1 VTIRN
6 AFKFVVTLTLVFAV
20 VGAYGVFTAKASMG
34 SASSVISVNHP
45 PAATARTVLKGTKVV
60 SGSSGVALPAGTFTT
75 IDGTTLGCP
84 GLSGTTCTYEVENYL
99 QILASATSN
108 WALLTTIDGNFIGQG
123 GPFLGLVGTDFTAG
137 SWSDVGT
144 SFAVGPHSIATLA
157 YMRDNAATAYNYSFN
172 YRVYKP

>member
-34 SASSVISVNHP
+34 SASSVIGVNHP

-60 SGSSGVALPAGTFTT
+60 SGSSGAALPAGTFVT

-84 GLSGTTCTYEVENYL
+84 GPSGTTCTYETENYL
-99 QILASATSN
+99 QIAASATSN
-108 WALLTTIDGNFIGQG
+108 WAILTTIDGFFIGQG
-123 GPFLGLVGTDFTAG
+123 GPYLGPVGTDFTGG

-144 SFAVGPHSIATLA
+144 FFAPGSHAIATVA
-157 YMRDNAATAYNYSFN
+157 FMRDNAGTAFNYSFN